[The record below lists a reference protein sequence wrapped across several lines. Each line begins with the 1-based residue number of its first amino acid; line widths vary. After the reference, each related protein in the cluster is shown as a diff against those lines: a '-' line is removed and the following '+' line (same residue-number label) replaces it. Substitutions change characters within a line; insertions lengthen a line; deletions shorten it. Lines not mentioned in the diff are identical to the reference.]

1 MALPHFQFQR
11 QDFCCRRGP
20 ERSCLFSMYLEYPR
34 HRRQGTFF
42 CLNCCSILLHPAPI
56 LSHKQMVISD
66 KSGMSS
72 TENEFMVNVGL
83 IKISKSSLAT
93 SQNDIDQVLV
103 SEGFK
108 YKLIVQVGT
117 TSIISFYEKCSNFS
131 PKMIAQEYESHKLT
145 ACLADCTL
153 HRTAQ

>member
-1 MALPHFQFQR
+1 
-11 QDFCCRRGP
+11 
-20 ERSCLFSMYLEYPR
+20 
-34 HRRQGTFF
+34 
-42 CLNCCSILLHPAPI
+42 
-56 LSHKQMVISD
+56 MVISD

-108 YKLIVQVGT
+108 YKLIG

-131 PKMIAQEYESHKLT
+131 RKI
-145 ACLADCTL
+145 
-153 HRTAQ
+153 

>member
-1 MALPHFQFQR
+1 
-11 QDFCCRRGP
+11 
-20 ERSCLFSMYLEYPR
+20 
-34 HRRQGTFF
+34 
-42 CLNCCSILLHPAPI
+42 
-56 LSHKQMVISD
+56 MVISD

-108 YKLIVQVGT
+108 YKLIGT

-145 ACLADCTL
+145 ACLAGCTL